1 MPLPAS
7 PMGCPMDALLR
18 LLMGPWTTYILW
30 ALRQNGAL
38 RFGAIRRT
46 VQGVSAKVL
55 TERLRMLEKAG
66 VVFREYKPRIPPE
79 VVYSLTPRGRQLG
92 PILDS
97 LDALA
102 EKWNAEDVRHA
113 GEPQEGSTQQ
123 TRPTRRDA
131 SAAPEDKRRLAVSV
145 SGRAGA

>member
-1 MPLPAS
+1 MPLPPS

-30 ALRQNGAL
+30 ALRQNGVM

-66 VVFREYKPRIPPE
+66 VIYREYKPHIPPE
-79 VVYSLTPRGRQLG
+79 VLYGLTPRGRQLG
-92 PILDS
+92 PILDN

-102 EKWNAEDVRHA
+102 AKWNAEDTRRG
-113 GEPQEGSTQQ
+113 GEPEAEAAHP
-123 TRPTRRDA
+123 RPSRRALPAAADA
-131 SAAPEDKRRLAVSV
+131 KRRLAVA
-145 SGRAGA
+145 GRAGA

>member
-30 ALRQNGAL
+30 ALRQNGAM

-66 VVFREYKPRIPPE
+66 VIYREYKPHIPPE
-79 VVYSLTPRGRQLG
+79 VLYGLTPRGRQLG
-92 PILDS
+92 PILDN

-102 EKWNAEDVRHA
+102 QKWNSEDVRVEPPAATVPPRA
-113 GEPQEGSTQQ
+113 GGRVP
-123 TRPTRRDA
+123 
-131 SAAPEDKRRLAVSV
+131 AAADSKRRVAVAVAS
-145 SGRAGA
+145 RAGA

>member
-1 MPLPAS
+1 MPLPPS

-30 ALRQNGAL
+30 ALRQNGVM

-66 VVFREYKPRIPPE
+66 VIYREYKPHIPPE
-79 VVYSLTPRGRQLG
+79 VLYSLTPRGRQLG

-97 LDALA
+97 LDTLA
-102 EKWNAEDVRHA
+102 AKWKAEDVRQGAVPENGTAHA
-113 GEPQEGSTQQ
+113 PPARRAQPPAPQG
-123 TRPTRRDA
+123 R
-131 SAAPEDKRRLAVSV
+131 RRLADPV
-145 SGRAGA
+145 RAGA

>member
-1 MPLPAS
+1 MPLPSS

-30 ALRQNGAL
+30 ALRQNGPM

-66 VVFREYKPRIPPE
+66 VIFREYKPLIPPE
-79 VVYSLTPRGRQLG
+79 VVYGLTPRGKQLG
-92 PILDS
+92 PILDNLDS
-97 LDALA
+97 LAQ
-102 EKWNAEDVRHA
+102 KWNTEDQRNGTDGLPDTSHA
-113 GEPQEGSTQQ
+113 RS
-123 TRPTRRDA
+123 
-131 SAAPEDKRRLAVSV
+131 SARSVAVAGKRRGPAADE
-145 SGRAGA
+145 GRVGA